1 MNKYR
6 STALALA
13 CCAASVSVAACTAGI
28 TTASSTAAPATT
40 APATSAPASSH
51 SAPVARSTS
60 TPASSGRTIAIS
72 GSLGSFPVPAGAK
85 VAENVAEGKQIII
98 FFSSVSPANVSS
110 FYSTALPRAGYTI
123 SGNSILNQG
132 GVTEA
137 IIDFS
142 GHGYK
147 GDIGAVSRFSGSGP
161 NVPGLGNKN
170 VTTIAL
176 TQK

>member
-1 MNKYR
+1 MNRYR

-28 TTASSTAAPATT
+28 TTASTTAAPATST
-40 APATSAPASSH
+40 PASSR
-51 SAPVARSTS
+51 SASVARSTS

-72 GSLGSFPVPAGAK
+72 GSIGSFPVPAGAK
-85 VAENVAEGKQIII
+85 VAENVAEGKHIII
-98 FFSSVSPANVSS
+98 FFGSVTPAKVSS

-137 IIDFS
+137 IIDFT

-147 GDIGAVSRFSGSGP
+147 GDIGAVSHFSGSGP
-161 NVPGLGNKN
+161 NVRGLGNKN

-176 TQK
+176 TQT

>member
-13 CCAASVSVAACTAGI
+13 CCAASVSGAACTAGI
-28 TTASSTAAPATT
+28 TTATTTA
-40 APATSAPASSH
+40 APATSAPAPSR
-51 SAPVARSTS
+51 SASVAAA
-60 TPASSGRTIAIS
+60 ASNAASAGRMITIS
-72 GSLGSFPVPAGAK
+72 GSAGRFPVPAGAK
-85 VAENVAEGKQIII
+85 VAENVAEGKHIII
-98 FFSSVSPANVSS
+98 FFSSVTPANVSS

-123 SGNSILNQG
+123 SGNSILHEG

-137 IIDFS
+137 IIDFT

-147 GDIGAVSRFSGSGP
+147 GDIGAASHVSGSGP

-176 TQK
+176 TQT